1 MAVVLVLALLSFWVL
16 EFTKEVRLFQKE
28 WGKEQDRKRAYQA
41 ALSGLEYSLFL
52 LNSQK
57 GEALDG
63 SHRFGE
69 GEFRY
74 QVRNEEGKWDL
85 NSLVDGD
92 GNLIDHQAAGV
103 ARSLTLL
110 GLDAEKVQIIH
121 RLADWI
127 DADLVARAQGG
138 ETGSYLGY
146 DCRNV
151 PMGSF
156 SECWLL
162 LDRDLR
168 RAELLRKACTI
179 YSSGKINLNT
189 APAVVLGAL
198 SDQMDESLVQA
209 ILDYRSRSRFDS
221 VETLQKIAGMTDR
234 VYHEIE
240 DKLVDEGLY
249 YSVWVEGKSGRTSIQ
264 VGAIVKKEENKL
276 KLVWLKENLN
286 EEDCF
291 KWD

>member
-16 EFTKEVRLFQKE
+16 AFTQEVRLLQKE
-28 WGKEQDRKRAYQA
+28 WGGEQDRKRAYQA

-57 GEALDG
+57 GETLDG

-92 GNLIDHQAAGV
+92 GNLVDELAAGM

-110 GLDAEKVQIIH
+110 GLDAEKDSIIH
-121 RLADWI
+121 RLADWV
-127 DADLVARAQGG
+127 DADTVARPQGG

-146 DCRNV
+146 DCRNG
-151 PMGSF
+151 PMESF
-156 SECWLL
+156 SDCWLL
-162 LDRDLR
+162 LDRDGT
-168 RAELLRKACTI
+168 RAQRLRKMGTL

-189 APAVVLGAL
+189 APEVVLASL
-198 SDQMDESLVQA
+198 SDEMDENLIQA
-209 ILDYRSRSRFDS
+209 IVAYRSQSRFDS
-221 VETLQKIAGMTDR
+221 IETLKKIQGMTDSIYR
-234 VYHEIE
+234 QIE
-240 DKLVDEGLY
+240 EMLITDGLY
-249 YSVWVEGKSGRTSIQ
+249 YSVWVEGKSGHASIQ

-276 KLVWLKENLN
+276 KLVWLKENLKD
-286 EEDCF
+286 EDCF
-291 KWD
+291 NWN